1 MSASIGIRDARP
13 SDMDAVRDL
22 LRAYARALDF
32 QICFQGFEAELAAMP
47 GPCAPPDGAL
57 LVVETGG
64 RIVGTVALRPL
75 GGDAAE
81 MKRLYVTPEARGLG
95 AGRALAE
102 AAIDRARALGH
113 ARVVLDTVG
122 ATMKTA
128 EALYRRMGFAPI
140 PAYTETAHPE
150 VAYYG
155 KELTA

>member
-13 SDMDAVRDL
+13 GDLEAVRGL

-32 QICFQGFEAELAAMP
+32 QICFQDFEGELAAMP

-57 LVVETGG
+57 LVAEAGG

-75 GGDAAE
+75 GGGVAE
-81 MKRLYVTPEARGLG
+81 MKRLYVAPEARGMG
-95 AGRALAE
+95 AGHALAE
-102 AAIDRARALGH
+102 AALGRARAAGH

-122 ATMKTA
+122 ATMASA

-150 VAYYG
+150 VAHYG

>member
-1 MSASIGIRDARP
+1 MSASIDIRDVRP
-13 SDMDAVRDL
+13 GEMDVVRDL

-32 QICFQGFEAELAAMP
+32 QICFQGFESELAALP
-47 GPCAPPDGAL
+47 GPCVPPDGAL
-57 LVVETGG
+57 VVAEAGG

-75 GGDAAE
+75 GGGMAE
-81 MKRLYVTPEARGLG
+81 MKRLYVTPEARGMG

-102 AAIDRARALGH
+102 AALGRARAAGH

-122 ATMKTA
+122 ASMATA

-140 PAYTETAHPE
+140 PAYTDTAHPE
-150 VAYYG
+150 IAYYG